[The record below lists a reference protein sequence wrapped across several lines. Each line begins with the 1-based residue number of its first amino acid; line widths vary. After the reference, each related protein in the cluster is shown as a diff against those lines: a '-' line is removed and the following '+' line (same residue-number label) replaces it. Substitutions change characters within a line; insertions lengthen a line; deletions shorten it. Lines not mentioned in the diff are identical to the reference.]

1 LLLDVL
7 TKGCNKFKVDYMVQR
22 FRKKPVVVEAIQFMG
37 ENVDA
42 IIEFCGSKV
51 KSHPVTGV
59 VIITLEGYMT
69 ASNLDWIIKDVNG
82 EFYPCKPDIFEKT
95 YESADTPQSKTPI
108 ILFDRSIIPDGVSV
122 DDFIEDINSGRPTGV
137 FPPGGRSIKDVIAVI
152 NR

>member
-1 LLLDVL
+1 
-7 TKGCNKFKVDYMVQR
+7 MVQR
-22 FRKKPVVVEAIQFMG
+22 FRKKPVVVEAVQFMG
-37 ENVDA
+37 ENDKEC
-42 IIEFCGSKV
+42 IEFCPKAVEGGIHTKV
-51 KSHPVTGV
+51 QKHLV
-59 VIITLEGYMT
+59 VPTNGTFQICNVGDYL
-69 ASNLDWIIKDVNG
+69 IKDAEG
-82 EFYPCKPDIFEKT
+82 EFSICNHDVFYCI